1 MPFGSTTTRGNR
13 AGLLRTQVGEYVDA
27 AFLNAPNHSSTRR
40 SSFLRASA
48 SMTSTS
54 EKSNVPSTG
63 SLSAQLTGES
73 TTLRADAPDVRER
86 VRDRFRR
93 GRRRVEHLPADEE
106 RRFSVAAQ
114 HEGRLGREGPRACGG
129 IHLSLR

>member
-13 AGLLRTQVGEYVDA
+13 CGLLRTQVGEYVDA

-40 SSFLRASA
+40 RSFLRASA

-54 EKSNVPSTG
+54 EKSNVPSAG

-73 TTLRADAPDVRER
+73 TTFDPTRGTCAKESAIARGEDDAELTPCPPMRRAGSPLRRSAKGGSAER
-86 VRDRFRR
+86 V
-93 GRRRVEHLPADEE
+93 H
-106 RRFSVAAQ
+106 
-114 HEGRLGREGPRACGG
+114 GREA
-129 IHLSLR
+129 